1 MAEHMLAQS
10 GLPSPEL
17 ENFFSSKAEEGVL
30 IYHLEY
36 KSFKHHPFVHA

>member
-1 MAEHMLAQS
+1 MPEHMLAQS

-17 ENFFSSKAEEGVL
+17 EDFCSSKAQEGVS

-36 KSFKHHPFVHA
+36 KSFKHIHS